1 MIIDILISAVRIGE
15 LDAQL
20 AQGEEAYGCAQVSR
34 SGVILAGDFVSVM
47 TRPALTRC
55 DKNHR
60 DAIAKMF
67 PKSLPTMRC

>member
-1 MIIDILISAVRIGE
+1 
-15 LDAQL
+15 
-20 AQGEEAYGCAQVSR
+20 
-34 SGVILAGDFVSVM
+34 VILAGDFVSVM